1 MMQRNSSKRGDSLF
15 DMSASSCPSFG
26 VVLMVFS
33 HLSLSYSHLP
43 TPTAHIYIDLTKPL
57 FICPGAKQSIPIAGV
72 GAGVE
77 ADLFCGTAAGP
88 Q

>member
-1 MMQRNSSKRGDSLF
+1 MSFIRRCSHGILSS
-15 DMSASSCPSFG
+15 
-26 VVLMVFS
+26 
-33 HLSLSYSHLP
+33 LSLLLP
-43 TPTAHIYIDLTKPL
+43 PPHSPTAHICIDLTKPL

>member
-1 MMQRNSSKRGDSLF
+1 
-15 DMSASSCPSFG
+15 MSFIRRC
-26 VVLMVFS
+26 S
-33 HLSLSYSHLP
+33 HGILSSLSP
-43 TPTAHIYIDLTKPL
+43 TPTSPLPTAHIYIDLTKPL